1 MLRRALLCSSLVFFS
16 FGCGSDDDPG
26 TSPGTGGTGTG
37 GSGATGGSSTGGTGG
52 SAGASTGGVGGSSGS
67 STGGTAGTGTGG
79 SAGAP
84 PACNALPAGPITPT
98 IVTEGFSG
106 SEDLAFDGKG
116 AIVGKDGANVVKIT
130 AADEKTNVASL
141 PGQTYG
147 IRYAPSGDLIAAVP
161 GSGKL
166 VKITSAGDVTD
177 FVTSLSGPNGVYVA
191 MDGTIYVTEF
201 QASRVI
207 KIAPGANTG
216 TPVASGVA
224 LGAPNGVV
232 LDEKR
237 DLLFFTDYA
246 SGKLYSVTP
255 AGGGTPNPVG
265 QVTGASLDGLVLDAC
280 GNVYAMDQGNSKLYR
295 FELDAA
301 GALVGTPA
309 LLATFPKN
317 VANAQFGS
325 GTGFNPTSL
334 YAAGNPGT
342 VYEVPVG
349 VPGAPVPTQP

>member
-1 MLRRALLCSSLVFFS
+1 
-16 FGCGSDDDPG
+16 
-26 TSPGTGGTGTG
+26 
-37 GSGATGGSSTGGTGG
+37 
-52 SAGASTGGVGGSSGS
+52 
-67 STGGTAGTGTGG
+67 
-79 SAGAP
+79 
-84 PACNALPAGPITPT
+84 
-98 IVTEGFSG
+98 VTEGFDG

-116 AIVGKDGANVVKIT
+116 AIVGKDGTNVVKIT
-130 AADEKTNVASL
+130 AADDKTTVAPL

-166 VKITSAGDVTD
+166 VKISSAGDVTD
-177 FVTSLSGPNGVYVA
+177 FVISLSSPNGVYVGS
-191 MDGTIYVTEF
+191 DGTTYVTEF
-201 QASRVI
+201 GASRVI
-207 KIAPGANTG
+207 KIAPGATTG
-216 TPVASGVA
+216 TPVASGAA

-232 LDEKR
+232 LDAKR
-237 DLLFFTDYA
+237 NLLFFTDYA

-280 GNVYAMDQGNSKLYR
+280 GNVYAVDQGNSRLYR

-301 GALVGTPA
+301 GTLVGTPK
-309 LLATFPKN
+309 LLADFPKN

-325 GTGFNPTSL
+325 GTGFNSTSL
-334 YAAGNPGT
+334 YVAGNPGT